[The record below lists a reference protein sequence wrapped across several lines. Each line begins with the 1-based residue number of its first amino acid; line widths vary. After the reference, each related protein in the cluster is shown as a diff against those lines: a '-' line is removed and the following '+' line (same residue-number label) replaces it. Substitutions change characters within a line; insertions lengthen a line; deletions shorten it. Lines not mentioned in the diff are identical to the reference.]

1 MTVRRG
7 GKAFRRIGCNGKS
20 EISKSKYN
28 STHYLTVCSSVPFVK
43 GEAAFGIAIISLI
56 NLDARH
62 LNGIF
67 IALKKRRVCSISLI
81 NQNIPAYLFLR
92 IRKLPQEFVLQQAP
106 DLPLSAARY
115 R

>member
-67 IALKKRRVCSISLI
+67 IALKKATCLLNISH
-81 NQNIPAYLFLR
+81 QSKYTG
-92 IRKLPQEFVLQQAP
+92 LPVLA
-106 DLPLSAARY
+106 DS
-115 R
+115 